1 VWSRLSPALD
11 IGDVC
16 CYPDVGGISAV
27 VQEDQQEKPVR
38 TLIAIAAATL
48 VLSLA
53 APAAVA
59 GPPEYN
65 RGYSDC
71 LAGRYDEGQDS
82 RSYRQGCRAAQEEQ
96 GSDERPRHWRPQ
108 RGPTIGIPNVRGME
122 PAQALGAMASR
133 GYRNV
138 GTSVA
143 GGAIAGFYFNPQTG
157 ECVQLTSVNGRV
169 VDARDIGT
177 DRRCR

>member
-1 VWSRLSPALD
+1 
-11 IGDVC
+11 
-16 CYPDVGGISAV
+16 
-27 VQEDQQEKPVR
+27 VR
-38 TLIAIAAATL
+38 TLIAISATTL

-53 APAAVA
+53 APPAFA

-71 LAGRYDEGQDS
+71 LSGRYDEGAAQYS

-96 GSDERPRHWRPQ
+96 GGDEQPHHWRP
-108 RGPTIGIPNVRGME
+108 TIGVPNVRGMD
-122 PAQALGAMASR
+122 PVQALGAMASR

-138 GTSVA
+138 GTSAA
-143 GGAIAGFYFNPQTG
+143 GGAIAGIYFNPQTG
-157 ECVQLTSVNGRV
+157 ECVQLTSVNNRV

>member
-1 VWSRLSPALD
+1 
-11 IGDVC
+11 
-16 CYPDVGGISAV
+16 
-27 VQEDQQEKPVR
+27 VR
-38 TLIAIAAATL
+38 TFIAIAAATL

-59 GPPEYN
+59 GPAEYN
-65 RGYSDC
+65 RGYHDC
-71 LAGRYDEGQDS
+71 LSGRYDEGAAQYS
-82 RSYRQGCRAAQEEQ
+82 RSYRQGCRAAQGEGGGE
-96 GSDERPRHWRPQ
+96 ERPRHWGQ
-108 RGPTIGIPNVRGME
+108 ERGPTIGVPNVRGME
-122 PAQALGAMASR
+122 PVQALGAMASR

-143 GGAIAGFYFNPQTG
+143 GGAIAGIYFNPQTG
-157 ECVQLTSVNGRV
+157 ECVQLTSVNNRV

>member
-1 VWSRLSPALD
+1 VAGRRSYYCP
-11 IGDVC
+11 
-16 CYPDVGGISAV
+16 
-27 VQEDQQEKPVR
+27 EDQQEKPVR
-38 TLIAIAAATL
+38 TLIAIAATTL

-53 APAAVA
+53 ASAAIA

-71 LAGRYDEGQDS
+71 LVGRYDEGAAQYS

-96 GSDERPRHWRPQ
+96 GGDEQPHHWRP
-108 RGPTIGIPNVRGME
+108 TIGVPNVRGMD
-122 PAQALGAMASR
+122 PVQALGAMASR

-138 GTSVA
+138 GTSAA
-143 GGAIAGFYFNPQTG
+143 GGAIAGIYFNPQTG
-157 ECVQLTSVNGRV
+157 ECVQLTSVNNRV

>member
-1 VWSRLSPALD
+1 MRIP
-11 IGDVC
+11 
-16 CYPDVGGISAV
+16 ISV
-27 VQEDQQEKPVR
+27 
-38 TLIAIAAATL
+38 AAATL

-59 GPPEYN
+59 GPAEYN

-71 LAGRYDEGQDS
+71 LDGRYDEGAAQYS
-82 RSYRQGCRAAQEEQ
+82 RSYRQGCRAAQEEHGGEEQ
-96 GSDERPRHWRPQ
+96 PRHR
-108 RGPTIGIPNVRGME
+108 RPTIGIPNVSGMG
-122 PAQALGAMASR
+122 AVQALGTMASR

-138 GTSVA
+138 GTSAA
-143 GGAIAGFYFNPQTG
+143 GGAIAGIYFNPQTG

>member
-1 VWSRLSPALD
+1 M
-11 IGDVC
+11 
-16 CYPDVGGISAV
+16 
-27 VQEDQQEKPVR
+27 R
-38 TLIAIAAATL
+38 TPIAIAAATF
-48 VLSLA
+48 VLSVA
-53 APAAVA
+53 VPAAVA

-65 RGYSDC
+65 RGYYDC
-71 LAGRYDEGQDS
+71 LADRYDEGAAQYS
-82 RSYRQGCRAAQEEQ
+82 HSYRQGCRAAQEEQ
-96 GSDERPRHWRPQ
+96 GSDERPHHWRPE

-122 PAQALGAMASR
+122 PVQALGAMASR

-138 GTSVA
+138 GTAVA

>member
-1 VWSRLSPALD
+1 M
-11 IGDVC
+11 
-16 CYPDVGGISAV
+16 
-27 VQEDQQEKPVR
+27 R

-48 VLSLA
+48 VLSVA

-59 GPPEYN
+59 GPPEYT
-65 RGYSDC
+65 RGYYDC
-71 LAGRYDEGQDS
+71 LSGRYDEGAAQYS
-82 RSYRQGCRAAQEEQ
+82 HSYRQGCRAAQEE
-96 GSDERPRHWRPQ
+96 
-108 RGPTIGIPNVRGME
+108 RGATSGRVIGDRSAARRVGIPNVRGMD
-122 PAQALGAMASR
+122 AVQALSAMTSR

-143 GGAIAGFYFNPQTG
+143 GGAIAGFYFNPETG